1 MENFIT
7 RVEHEEFS
15 RRIDDENRRQNH
27 RISEMEKTLRHLSD
41 LTVSVEKMAVS
52 VENMAKELMK
62 QGDRLDAI
70 ETKPLKDFGSFKS
83 GLIGAIA
90 SAIGCGIVGYIVL
103 IIQKGVN

>member
-27 RISEMEKTLRHLSD
+27 RINEMEKTIKHLSD

-52 VENMAKELMK
+52 VENMARELVK

-70 ETKPLKDFGSFKS
+70 ETRPLKDLGSFK
-83 GLIGAIA
+83 GGIIGAIA

-103 IIQKGVN
+103 IIQKGVH